1 MTEIENKFNLA
12 CELQSKGQQEES
24 YRLLFEGY
32 LAYCNNPSMLNDV
45 TNYALVGNCL
55 FGFYFMPTIQ
65 NANDSIKE
73 QVSSICVLFLS
84 KAIDNNTQNSHPHS
98 GDTRIL
104 DKLREYFKNI
114 FVNKNKDNK
123 NDNNDAQNIHLRSC
137 RIHMLDEAR
146 EYIKH
151 IFVESGIDIPFGR
164 FAEKPT
170 RRALTDI
177 DKIIYSELVN
187 YPAITSKI
195 YFSTL
200 KTHLENDRLVPN
212 RFQMSTIDQNMKI
225 NFVNEGNNLLS
236 KFISF
241 LDQKVCINGDID
253 FDTEYD

>member
-24 YRLLFEGY
+24 YRLLYEGY
-32 LAYCNNPSMLNDV
+32 LAYCNNPSMLNNV

-65 NANDSIKE
+65 NSNDSIKE

-84 KAIDNNTQNSHPHS
+84 KAIDNNKQNSNTHS
-98 GDTRIL
+98 GGNCVL
-104 DKLREYFKNI
+104 DKVREYFKSI
-114 FVNKNKDNK
+114 FVAKNNKI
-123 NDNNDAQNIHLRSC
+123 DNNDAQSIHLRSC

-151 IFVESGIDIPFGR
+151 IFVESEIDIPFGR
-164 FAEKPT
+164 FAERPT
-170 RRALTDI
+170 HRALTDI
-177 DKIIYSELVN
+177 DKMIYSELVN

-200 KTHLENDRLVPN
+200 KTHLEDERLVPN

-225 NFVNEGNNLLS
+225 NFVNEG
-236 KFISF
+236 KDF
-241 LDQKVCINGDID
+241 LNPLAELI
-253 FDTEYD
+253 

>member
-1 MTEIENKFNLA
+1 MTEIENRFNLA
-12 CELQSKGQQEES
+12 CELKIKGEQELAD
-24 YRLLFEGY
+24 RLLFEGY

-55 FGFYFMPTIQ
+55 SGFYFMPTIQ

-84 KAIDNNTQNSHPHS
+84 KAIDNNTQKSHAHS
-98 GDTRIL
+98 GL
-104 DKLREYFKNI
+104 DKIREYF
-114 FVNKNKDNK
+114 KNKDNK
-123 NDNNDAQNIHLRSC
+123 NDNNDAQNIRLRSL
-137 RIHMLDEAR
+137 RIYMLDKAR

-151 IFVESGIDIPFGR
+151 IFVESEIDIPDPDSFFWER
-164 FAEKPT
+164 PT

-177 DKIIYSELVN
+177 DKMIYSELVN

-200 KTHLENDRLVPN
+200 KTHLEDERLVPN

-225 NFVNEGNNLLS
+225 NFVNEGTDFLS
-236 KFISF
+236 KFVTF
-241 LDQKVCINGDID
+241 LNQKVCISGDID